1 MGSSLSHIKS
11 LLKKRSTLASVV
23 IVPAVLVGLGLVVFQ
38 TYSAVT
44 GESLFDFDFK
54 IGKLWQTSEPK
65 KETEDGYNF
74 IETFTGDFELDNAS
88 EDNDFIDF
96 IRLSQEPIITK
107 LKPQFAAAEE
117 VEKKTEAKVRS
128 EYFDVS
134 TIDPIKITSLLKSK
148 QFIKYQARLES
159 EYLIN
164 PNITPLEGKWY
175 VGVSFSPTLNYRT
188 FGYDPTLVTGV
199 AIEGNY
205 RYTFGLT
212 ENQRN
217 VSDKSVTAYTVGVD
231 VGRKIT
237 DKLSVRT
244 GIYYAHYGE
253 QVLVQRADKED
264 IGYEGAS
271 FYSQKPHYQIYS
283 SADALESIPFK
294 NRYSYFEIP
303 LGINIK
309 VLEKKNTDIGLDV
322 GITLQK
328 LDHVNALVYD
338 FDTDYYYWMNSKQE
352 MFREFGVGT
361 NVGFTFSQF
370 LGERLQLV
378 LNPHFK
384 MNLNSTFKKPYPV
397 NQNQYTTGLRVG
409 LQRQIN

>member
-65 KETEDGYNF
+65 KETEDVYNF

-159 EYLIN
+159 
-164 PNITPLEGKWY
+164 
-175 VGVSFSPTLNYRT
+175 
-188 FGYDPTLVTGV
+188 
-199 AIEGNY
+199 
-205 RYTFGLT
+205 
-212 ENQRN
+212 
-217 VSDKSVTAYTVGVD
+217 
-231 VGRKIT
+231 
-237 DKLSVRT
+237 
-244 GIYYAHYGE
+244 
-253 QVLVQRADKED
+253 
-264 IGYEGAS
+264 
-271 FYSQKPHYQIYS
+271 
-283 SADALESIPFK
+283 
-294 NRYSYFEIP
+294 
-303 LGINIK
+303 
-309 VLEKKNTDIGLDV
+309 
-322 GITLQK
+322 
-328 LDHVNALVYD
+328 
-338 FDTDYYYWMNSKQE
+338 
-352 MFREFGVGT
+352 
-361 NVGFTFSQF
+361 
-370 LGERLQLV
+370 
-378 LNPHFK
+378 
-384 MNLNSTFKKPYPV
+384 
-397 NQNQYTTGLRVG
+397 
-409 LQRQIN
+409 